1 MATIRC
7 GDHQFE
13 NISAVLF
20 DKDGTLANVE
30 DYLRKLSRERI
41 RQIATAVPRI
51 ATGELEATLGVEDG
65 TVDPRGLMAI
75 ASRRDTEIA
84 MAAYVAARGRGWRES
99 VAIVHAAFE
108 RAKAQ
113 MPNQAAQS
121 PLVEG
126 GRSLITRIKGVK
138 AKVGIVSSDT
148 HAAVGEFIEHHALSN
163 KIDWYCGSSYKT
175 PDKTAP
181 DFLSFVC
188 QALGTH
194 PEQTLIVGD
203 SASDLALSRQG
214 AAGFVVTVGGWR
226 RPYTKLEADAVVQQ
240 FSEVECFH

>member
-7 GDHQFE
+7 GEHQFE
-13 NISAVLF
+13 NISAVVF

-41 RQIATAVPRI
+41 RQIANVVPRI
-51 ATGELEATLGVEDG
+51 STFALAATMGVEDG
-65 TVDPRGLMAI
+65 SVDPTGLMAI

-126 GRSLITRIKGVK
+126 GRSLTTRIRATKT
-138 AKVGIVSSDT
+138 KVGVVSSDT
-148 HAAVGEFIEHHALSN
+148 HTAVGEFIEHHNLAS
-163 KIDWYCGSSYKT
+163 KVDWYCGSSYES

-181 DFLSFVC
+181 NFLSFVC
-188 QALGTH
+188 DALGTL
-194 PEQTLIVGD
+194 PAQTLVIGD
-203 SASDLALSRQG
+203 SSSDLALARQG
-214 AAGFVVTVGGWR
+214 AAGFVATVGGWR
-226 RPYTKLEADAVVQQ
+226 RPPRKLEADAVVRQ